1 MKQSNKIFSLIIIVI
16 SILMFSCDSNKNPT
30 SNTTK
35 EVEIV
40 KVSDNKNK
48 TISDLLQLFE
58 QKGIKGVKEEKAF
71 VMIGAEDGCSYSGE
85 GFSLEVYKFADKS
98 KIPEFLTNKNEYFA
112 MLIHKGNK
120 EKIVQ
125 VFNSFK

>member
-1 MKQSNKIFSLIIIVI
+1 
-16 SILMFSCDSNKNPT
+16 MFGCDSNKNPT
-30 SNTTK
+30 SNPTK
-35 EVEIV
+35 EVEIT

-58 QKGIKGVKEEKAF
+58 QNGIKGVKEEKAF

-120 EKIVQ
+120 EQIIQ
-125 VFNSFK
+125 IFNNFK